1 MQANPAY
8 QCNLSLLTNTGLG
21 FHAYH
26 RSISGRRLAALN
38 HPHQFLNGCLRFCQI
53 RYPLIGCT
61 KTFRKTRQG
70 YVGRNLVMRNQ
81 HVTPWLAAITN
92 RMV

>member
-1 MQANPAY
+1 MQLRFANQY
-8 QCNLSLLTNTGLG
+8 NLKLLTNAGFG
-21 FHAYH
+21 FHTYH
-26 RSISGRRLAALN
+26 RSISGRRLAALD

-53 RYPLIGCT
+53 RYPLIGRS

-81 HVTPWLAAITN
+81 HVTPWFAAITN